1 MKEKMPI
8 IKEMDA
14 YQYFLIL
21 LVILLLGV
29 LTK

>member
-1 MKEKMPI
+1 MKKQMPI
-8 IKEMDA
+8 LEEVQA